1 MEVKTINGYDI
12 KDETARNKIDLM
24 NSKVEYIF
32 PKFISNAT
40 SGDSSLIKYRNKSI
54 LIDTYGLDQWL
65 EIKAMLDDNNVNH
78 IDYLI
83 ITHYHQDHY
92 GNFKNLVENNYVNNK
107 TKLYMPSNLVQVSSV
122 NTIIQEYTNYCEQ
135 HNLTYYVPL
144 ENEVLTIDDLKLTFY
159 NTDSSILYQEYY
171 VGHTTPDYN
180 NTSTIVLV
188 EHKNVKSFYS
198 GDSSNLAYNRFYDD
212 KFIKGE
218 VDLFKVGHHGINHA
232 TNENFIKLLNPKYAV
247 VTSGIADFKINNQSD
262 CEEVAILQKLGCK
275 IYPCHMESDYIKF
288 ISDGSSMK
296 CISGI
301 PYDLSKGAIWKSI
314 YVNSNVNL
322 NEIQDGTQEHPFS
335 NLNSALDVIDK
346 TTNYH
351 IDIYLSD
358 GDYNVLDDDLA
369 NNNKRKT
376 VFNTGSNRIRVH
388 GNTEDR
394 TKVKLSQTLIKY
406 STVTL
411 ENLTINLDTYNDT
424 AGLYIE
430 NSNVILNN
438 VLIDSVENNL
448 INCNAIG
455 IGDQSQLWINGNSR
469 INNCNRCISGA
480 DSTIFINNLSIGNFS
495 NSEAISL
502 YRCFYASEII
512 SFDNEEKRLAFNKRN
527 KLFNSPQAIFSGDTH
542 PEITLSK
549 SATNYDW
556 IELFYRDVN
565 NNYGSMKIYNP
576 NNKIVAITICH
587 VASAM
592 DSLYNTTHRLK
603 ILNDKISL
611 VNSVKWHVVNNQT
624 VFTADANEIYILKV
638 VGGFNNRE
646 DYTVS

>member
-1 MEVKTINGYDI
+1 
-12 KDETARNKIDLM
+12 
-24 NSKVEYIF
+24 
-32 PKFISNAT
+32 
-40 SGDSSLIKYRNKSI
+40 
-54 LIDTYGLDQWL
+54 
-65 EIKAMLDDNNVNH
+65 MLDNNQISH

-83 ITHYHQDHY
+83 ITHYHIDHY
-92 GNFKNLVENNYVNNK
+92 GNFKNLVENGYVNSN
-107 TKLYMPSNLVQVSSV
+107 TKLYMPANL
-122 NTIIQEYTNYCEQ
+122 IQISYINDLIEEYMDYCEN
-135 HNLTYYVPL
+135 HNLIYYVPE
-144 ENEVLTIDDLKLTFY
+144 ENEILTIDDLKLTFY
-159 NTDSSILYQEYY
+159 NTDSEILYEKYY
-171 VGHTTPDYN
+171 ENQTNPDYN
-180 NTSTIVLV
+180 NTSTVVLL
-188 EHKNVKSFYS
+188 EHKNVKIFYT
-198 GDSSNLAYNRFYDD
+198 GDCSHLAYNRLYDD

-218 VDLFKVGHHGINHA
+218 VDLFKVGHHGINHG

-262 CEEVAILQKLGCK
+262 CEEVAILQEIGCK
-275 IYPCHMESDYIKF
+275 IYPTHMESDYIKF
-288 ISDGSSMK
+288 ISDGSSVK

-301 PYDLSKGAIWKSI
+301 PYDLSKGAIWKSV

-358 GDYNVLDDDLA
+358 GDYNVLDGGLA

-376 VFNTGSNRIRVH
+376 VFNTGNNRIRVH
-388 GNTEDR
+388 GNSNDR

-406 STVTL
+406 SNVRL

-424 AGLYIE
+424 AGLYVE

-448 INCNAIG
+448 INCDGIG
-455 IGDQSQLWINGNSR
+455 ISDQSQLWINGNSR
-469 INNCNRCISGA
+469 INNCNRCIVGS
-480 DSTIFINNLSIGNFS
+480 DSTIFINSLSIGNFS
-495 NSEAISL
+495 NSEPIAI
-502 YRCFYASEII
+502 YRCFYCSEII
-512 SFDNEEKRLAFNKRN
+512 NFDDTSKKLSFNKRN
-527 KLFNSPQAIFSGDTH
+527 KAFNSPQTIFSGNAH

-556 IELFYRDVN
+556 IEIFYKDGD
-565 NNYGSMKIYNP
+565 NNYGSMKIYEP
-576 NNKIVAITICH
+576 NNKVVSITICH
-587 VASAM
+587 VATAM

-611 VNSVKWHVVNNQT
+611 VNAVKWHVVNNQT
-624 VFTADANEIYILKV
+624 VFTANANEIFIIKV
-638 VGGFNNRE
+638 VGGFNDRE
-646 DYTVS
+646 NYTVSS